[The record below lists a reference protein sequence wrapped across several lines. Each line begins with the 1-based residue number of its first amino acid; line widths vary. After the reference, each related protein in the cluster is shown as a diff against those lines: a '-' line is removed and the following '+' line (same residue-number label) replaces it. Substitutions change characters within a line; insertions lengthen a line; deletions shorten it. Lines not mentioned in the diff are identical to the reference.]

1 MKLKV
6 LSGSL
11 VTRIVLVGILLVVI
25 AGAGRYL
32 LLAREV
38 RSDLIA
44 VVSGQQDALAQAIAR
59 DIDYKVRERQ
69 HLVDALAASMPQEIL
84 VDPVRL
90 RPWLEERLQLQPLF
104 GNGLLVLDLA
114 GTVRVDAPVL
124 PGRVGSSI
132 AQNLDFIAARDGRA
146 SVGHPIVSRLTKV
159 AVMPFVSP
167 VRDAQGT
174 VRAVL
179 IGTTTLDAPGFLD
192 RLQHERIGRTGG
204 FLLIA
209 PRDRLFVSADNPKL
223 TLQPTPAAGVNP
235 MHDRAVAGFRGTGVT
250 VNAAG
255 VEEIS
260 AVASVPAAN
269 WFVVARIPTAE
280 ALASIDQ
287 TRSFIIG
294 YSVVELLSAA
304 AILGLLTAWVLR
316 PLHHA
321 AEQSR
326 RMTDGQ
332 APLSPLP
339 VVRDDEVGH
348 LTGAF
353 NQLIAKL
360 SDTQNRLE
368 YLAHHDQLTG
378 LLNRNVVSEQIERA
392 LEQVARNGDM
402 AALYY
407 IDLDGFKAVND
418 ELGHAIGDQF
428 LQQTA
433 IRLRSVTRRSDILAR
448 IGGDEFILFVPD
460 IVRVTDARELHVV
473 EALAQKIIDLLS
485 LPISV
490 DQVSRAMGASIGI
503 ALSGGHTGVE
513 AMMVLADAAMYEAK
527 RLGRQ
532 RFVVAPSVEA
542 VE

>member
-6 LSGSL
+6 FTGSL

-32 LLAREV
+32 LLAQAV
-38 RSDLIA
+38 RSDLIE
-44 VVSGQQDALAQAIAR
+44 VVSGQQNALAQAIAR
-59 DIDYKVRERQ
+59 DVDHKLRERQ
-69 HLVDALAASMPQEIL
+69 HFVNAVAASLPPEIL
-84 VDPVRL
+84 FDPARL
-90 RPWLEERLQLQPLF
+90 RPWLEERLRLQPLF
-104 GNGLLVLDLA
+104 SNGILVLDLT
-114 GTVRVDAPVL
+114 GTVRVDAPLL
-124 PGRVGSSI
+124 PDRVGSSM
-132 AQNLDFIAARDGRA
+132 ARNPDFIAARAGRA
-146 SVGHPIVSRLTKV
+146 SVGHPIVSRLTEV
-159 AVMPFVSP
+159 AVMPFVGT

-174 VRAVL
+174 VRAVVVA
-179 IGTTTLDAPGFLD
+179 TTTLDTPGFLD
-192 RLQHERIGRTGG
+192 RLQHERIGKTGG
-204 FLLIA
+204 FLLIS
-209 PRDRLFVSADNPKL
+209 PRDRLFVSADDPKL
-223 TLQPTPAAGVNP
+223 RLQPTPAAGVNL
-235 MHDRAVAGFRGTGVT
+235 MHDRAMAGFRGTGVT

-260 AVASVPAAN
+260 AVASVPAAD

-280 ALASIDQ
+280 ALATIDQ

-294 YSVVELLSAA
+294 YSLAELLIAS

-321 AEQSR
+321 AEQSK
-326 RMTDGQ
+326 RMTNGQ

-378 LLNRNVVSEQIERA
+378 LLNRNVVSEQIGRA
-392 LEQVARNGDM
+392 LQQVARNRDM
-402 AALYY
+402 AALFY

-418 ELGHAIGDQF
+418 ELGHGIGDQF
-428 LQQTA
+428 LKETA

-473 EALAQKIIDLLS
+473 ESLAQKIIDLLS
-485 LPISV
+485 LPICV

-503 ALSGGHTGVE
+503 ALSDGHAGVE
-513 AMMVLADAAMYEAK
+513 AMMVQADAAMYEAK
-527 RLGRQ
+527 RLGRR
-532 RFVVAPSVEA
+532 RFVLAPSVRPIA
-542 VE
+542 